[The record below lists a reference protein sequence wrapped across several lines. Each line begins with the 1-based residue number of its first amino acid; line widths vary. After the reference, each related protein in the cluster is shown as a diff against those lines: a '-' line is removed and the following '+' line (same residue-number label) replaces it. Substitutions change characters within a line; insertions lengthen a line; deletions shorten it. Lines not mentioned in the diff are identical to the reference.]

1 MFMQS
6 QNPLSGL
13 PVTFELLDGHGKPTF
28 TIKPEELTPLSCK
41 AADGFKFMIGVIL
54 SITCVLA
61 ILDLPEF
68 FVEPVLRTIV
78 PAVIAY
84 FALVWMF
91 RCVLKRNTHIVMT
104 TEAIRVRRWYGWM
117 RYNRNLDHQFAL
129 LNHDKMRDEQ
139 QRHEYEV
146 RQASAKGKRIK
157 KKAYYADSFH
167 IVLVYAGHRRDLL
180 TVYGQKQAVAIV
192 TRLQYCDLRLNEAI
206 NMGSGG
212 GQTPD
217 EEWNNATG
225 GLHHE

>member
-1 MFMQS
+1 MFTS
-6 QNPLSGL
+6 FINPLSGM
-13 PVTFELLDGHGKPTF
+13 PVTYALQDCNGHPKF
-28 TIKPEELTPLSCK
+28 IIKPLELTPLRCK
-41 AADGFKFMIGVIL
+41 AADGFKFLIGAVL

-61 ILDLPEF
+61 ILGLPEF

-104 TEAIRVRRWYGWM
+104 TEAISVRRWFGWV

-129 LNHDKMRDEQ
+129 LNHDKMREEQ
-139 QRHEYEV
+139 QRHEYEI
-146 RQASAKGKRIK
+146 RQASAKGKILC

-167 IVLVYAGHRRDLL
+167 IVLAYAGHRRDLL
-180 TVYGQKQAVAIV
+180 TVYGQKQAIAIV

-206 NMGSGG
+206 DMGSGG
-212 GQTPD
+212 GQTPE
-217 EEWNNATG
+217 EEWGTTAG